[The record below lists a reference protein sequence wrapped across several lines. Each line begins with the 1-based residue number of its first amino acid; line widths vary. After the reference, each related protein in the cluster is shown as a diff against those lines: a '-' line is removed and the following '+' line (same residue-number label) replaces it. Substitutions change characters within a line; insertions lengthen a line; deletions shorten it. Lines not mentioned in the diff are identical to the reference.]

1 MILLTPA
8 LGWISL
14 PPARHGL
21 NPSVA
26 FSVDSITAV
35 HATAPKEAEN
45 IAFNVLY
52 QLLTPQSRF
61 LDSNIP
67 GQYGPRGF

>member
-8 LGWISL
+8 LGRISL
-14 PPARHGL
+14 PPARHCL

-26 FSVDSITAV
+26 VSVDSIVAV
-35 HATAPKEAEN
+35 HATTPKRAEN
-45 IAFNVLY
+45 IAFNFQY
-52 QLLTPQSRF
+52 QTLRLQCPF

-67 GQYGPRGF
+67 DQYGPRGF